1 MISHQL
7 DRPLHLGA
15 TVGLHQVGRYDPTLR
30 LGPGELWW
38 ATRTGTGPATLHVV
52 FGDGLA
58 RAEAFGPGADDVLAR
73 VPGLLG
79 QHDDPSPLV
88 AHHRVVA
95 DAVHRFPG
103 LRMSA
108 SGAVLHALVP
118 AVLGQRVTG
127 QEATRS
133 WQDLCRRLGEPA
145 PGPAEMLLPPDPAR
159 LAAQPAWWYHR
170 LGIDRRR
177 ADTLRLVG
185 ARAVA
190 IERQATRPIGDAA
203 IALASLP
210 GVGAWTVAEVA
221 SRAFGDPDAVPVGDY
236 HLPNVVSWALAAE
249 PRGTDERMLELLAPY
264 AGQRGRVLRLLA
276 LAGQRAPVYG
286 PRQAIVPVA
295 RL

>member
-1 MISHQL
+1 VISHEL

-15 TVGLHQVGRYDPTLR
+15 TVGLHQVGRRDPTLQ
-30 LGPGELWW
+30 LAPGELWW
-38 ATRTGTGPATLHVV
+38 ATRLATGPATLHVV
-52 FGDGLA
+52 CTDAVAL
-58 RAEAFGPGADDVLAR
+58 AEAFGPGADEALCR

-79 QHDDPSPLV
+79 QHDDPGALV
-88 AHHRVVA
+88 PQHPVVA
-95 DAVHRFPG
+95 DAAHRFPG
-103 LRMSA
+103 LRMTT
-108 SGAVLHALVP
+108 SGALLHALVP
-118 AVLGQRVTG
+118 AILGQRVTG

-133 WQDLCRRLGEPA
+133 WQDLCRRLGDPA
-145 PGPAEMLLPPDPAR
+145 PGPAGMLLPPDPAR

-190 IERQATRPIGDAA
+190 IERQATRPVRDAS

-210 GVGAWTVAEVA
+210 GVGAWTIAEVA

-236 HLPNVVSWALAAE
+236 HLPNVVSWVFAGE

-276 LAGQRAPVYG
+276 LAGHRAPVYG
-286 PRQAIVPVA
+286 PRQAIVPIA